1 MTTAKAP
8 GDLELPDDVEAL
20 KAIVAH
26 VVAEKESAIASR
38 DATIAA
44 LQEQVQ
50 LLLARRFAASS
61 ERVADGQLGLFNEAE
76 ALAADTAPEAE
87 EGDEEA
93 VAVTGHSRRRRG
105 KRAPLPEHLPRV
117 EVLHELPE
125 AERVCPY
132 DGAVLE
138 AFGEDV
144 CEQYDVVP
152 AKVQVLRHR
161 RVKYRCPCCE
171 GRLLTAPTPAQPIS
185 KSQASPGLLA
195 FVATSKYVDGLPL
208 YRLSKQF
215 ERIGAQLPRQT
226 LARWMVQSGDVV
238 VPLINLLRERML
250 EGATIHCD
258 ETTVQVLEEP
268 GKAAQSTSYMW
279 VQATGTG
286 ETPVVLF
293 DYDPT
298 RSGKVPRRL
307 LEGFQGYLQTDAYA
321 GYNRAVDELRL
332 VAVLCMAHA
341 RRHFVDA
348 LKALGLNP
356 NKLPAKPPDKARRLL
371 TAIRYFRTLYTIER
385 RIRARPPEERYAV
398 RQAEAAPVLERF
410 HRWAMDTRPKVA
422 PKTGLGKALAYLLEH
437 WDGLTRYLDDGRLE
451 IDNNR
456 VENALR
462 PFVTGRKGWLFSA
475 TVEGASASARLYS
488 LVETAKANDLEP
500 YAYLRHVL
508 TWLPRAESVDDI
520 DALLPWNVPR
530 ESLIL

>member
-1 MTTAKAP
+1 MTSAKSPAE
-8 GDLELPDDVEAL
+8 LELPDDVEAL
-20 KAIVAH
+20 KAIVAQ
-26 VVAEKESAIASR
+26 VVSEKEAAIASR

-44 LQEQVQ
+44 LHEQVQ

-61 ERVADGQLGLFNEAE
+61 ERVTDGQLGLFNEAE
-76 ALAADTAPEAE
+76 ELAADTTPQAE
-87 EGDEEA
+87 EDEEETVA
-93 VAVTGHSRRRRG
+93 VAAHGRRRRG
-105 KRAPLPEHLPRV
+105 KRAPIPEHLPRV
-117 EVLHELPE
+117 DVVHELSE
-125 AERVCPY
+125 AERVCPH

-144 CEQYDVVP
+144 SEQYDVVP
-152 AKVQVLRHR
+152 AKVQVLHHR

-171 GRLLTAPTPAQPIS
+171 GRLLTAPMPPQPIP

-215 ERIGAQLPRQT
+215 ERIGVELPRQT

-250 EGATIHCD
+250 EGGYIHCD
-258 ETTVQVLEEP
+258 ETTVQVLDEP
-268 GKAAQSTSYMW
+268 GKAPQSKSYMW
-279 VQATGTG
+279 VQTSGTG

-321 GYNRAVDELRL
+321 GYHRAADELGL
-332 VAVLCMAHA
+332 IAVLCMAHA
-341 RRHFVDA
+341 RRYFVDA
-348 LKALGLNP
+348 LRALGLNP
-356 NKLPAKPPDKARRLL
+356 NKLPARPPDKARRLL
-371 TAIRYFRTLYTIER
+371 TALGYFRTLYTIER
-385 RIRARPPEERYAV
+385 RIRGRPPEERYAV
-398 RQAEAAPVLERF
+398 RQAESAPVLERF
-410 HRWAMDTRPKVA
+410 HRWATDIRPKVP
-422 PKTGLGKALAYLLEH
+422 PKTELGKALAYLLEH
-437 WDGLTRYLDDGRLE
+437 WEGLTRYLDDGKLE

-456 VENALR
+456 VENAIR

-475 TVEGASASARLYS
+475 TVEGAAASARLYS

-508 TWLPRAESVDDI
+508 TWLPRAECADDI
-520 DALLPWNVPR
+520 DALLPWNVDR
-530 ESLIL
+530 ESLTL

>member
-1 MTTAKAP
+1 MTSAKDPA
-8 GDLELPDDVEAL
+8 DLELPDDVEAL
-20 KAIVAH
+20 KAIVSQ
-26 VVAEKESAIASR
+26 VMAEKEAAIASR

-44 LQEQVQ
+44 LHEQVQ

-76 ALAADTAPEAE
+76 ELDAHPEAE
-87 EGDEEA
+87 EDNESS

-105 KRAPLPEHLPRV
+105 KRAPLPEHLPRIDV
-117 EVLHELPE
+117 VHELPE
-125 AERVCPY
+125 AERVCPH

-138 AFGEDV
+138 AFGEESS
-144 CEQYDVVP
+144 EQLDVVP
-152 AKVQVLRHR
+152 AKIQVLRHR

-171 GRLLTAPTPAQPIS
+171 GHLRTAPMPAQPIP

-215 ERIGAQLPRQT
+215 ERIGVELPRQT

-238 VPLINLLRERML
+238 VPLINLLRERLL
-250 EGATIHCD
+250 EGGYIHCD
-258 ETTVQVLEEP
+258 ETTVQVLDEP
-268 GKAAQSTSYMW
+268 DKAPESKSYMW
-279 VQATGTG
+279 VQAAGTG

-293 DYDPT
+293 HYDPT

-321 GYNRAVDELRL
+321 GYNRAVDELGL
-332 VAVLCMAHA
+332 IAVLCMAHA

-356 NKLPAKPPDKARRLL
+356 NKLPARPPDKARRLL
-371 TAIRYFRTLYTIER
+371 TALGYLRTLYTIER
-385 RIRARPPEERYAV
+385 RIRGRTSEERYAV
-398 RQAEAAPVLERF
+398 RRAESAPVLERF
-410 HRWAMDTRPKVA
+410 HRWAMNTRPKVA
-422 PKTGLGKALAYLLEH
+422 PKTGLGKALDYLLEH

-475 TVEGASASARLYS
+475 SVDGATASARLYS
-488 LVETAKANDLEP
+488 LVETAKVNGLEP

-508 TWLPRAESVDDI
+508 TWLPRAESLDDI
-520 DALLPWNVPR
+520 DALLPWNVNR
-530 ESLIL
+530 ESLTL